1 MANRLRVLV
10 CDDDAGIR
18 EQVARLVEE
27 LCAALPVP
35 VQVAV
40 FSDGAQLL
48 EHYDETADF
57 AFLDIEM
64 PLMDGLEVAREL
76 RRRDSGICIVFM
88 TNHEKY
94 AIRGYEVGAWRYLLK
109 PVRQEDFLR
118 ELRPPFQAAAEAI
131 QKSLCVRG
139 TDGIYCVEPGQL
151 LYAETL
157 PNHQVALHLRREVV
171 TANTSIRALETQL
184 DPASFF
190 RCHNSFLVNFQYVA
204 RIGAELAIKD
214 GSAVPISRHRRTE
227 LLQRF
232 TAYLGGKLC

>member
-1 MANRLRVLV
+1 MADRLRILV

-18 EQVARLVEE
+18 ETVVGLVRE
-27 LCAALPVP
+27 LCGMIP
-35 VQVAV
+35 VQAEIAV

-48 EHYDETADF
+48 EHYDKAADF

-109 PVRQEDFLR
+109 PVRRDVFLQEMLA
-118 ELRPPFQAAAEAI
+118 PFEAAAETM
-131 QKSLCVRG
+131 QHTLCVKG
-139 TDGIYCVEPGQL
+139 AEGIYCIEPGQL

-157 PNHQVALHLRREVV
+157 PNHQVAVHLRQETL
-171 TANTSIRALETQL
+171 TANTSIRALESQL
-184 DPASFF
+184 DGASFF

-204 RIGAELAIKD
+204 RIGMELTLKD
-214 GSAVPISRHRRTE
+214 GSSVPISRHRRAE

-232 TAYLGGKLC
+232 TAYQGGKL